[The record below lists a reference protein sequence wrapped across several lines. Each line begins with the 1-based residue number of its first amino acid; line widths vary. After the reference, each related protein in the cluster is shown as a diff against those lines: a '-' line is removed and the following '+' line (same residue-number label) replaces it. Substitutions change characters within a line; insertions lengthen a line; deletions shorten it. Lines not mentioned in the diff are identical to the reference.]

1 MQVGTVLRLERDL
14 QDKKRQDALERLRRA
29 PEAKLGFLEQC
40 VDEGGN
46 PLLCLEGTRTAILEK
61 IMKWVSDPNSPP
73 IFWLHGLAGTGKSTI
88 ARTIRVKATEE
99 GYITAS
105 FFFSGVGPEGLR
117 EPACVF
123 PTLAHQLA
131 TSHNDLKRTIG
142 DALIGSPNIAYD
154 PVSEQFKTLIA
165 APLDA
170 WHAEPNNAGNI
181 LIILDAVDECQG
193 AKSGQPQKILESLCL
208 HQYRTPSHVRL
219 LLTSRPEQHIRQVLG
234 PQPQVLERDLHLDD
248 KFARGDIA
256 QFLKANL
263 PLIPGKLDLPPEEG
277 WPQDR
282 HVQTLSE
289 KSGHLFIF
297 AKTALQFIGD
307 KDVLDPQGQ
316 MDILLGMDIP
326 TANPYSQLDGIYH
339 QVLKSALSGGS
350 VQDEIFR
357 RVAGCIIL
365 CQDAF
370 TVSQIA
376 SITGYRVGPV
386 MATLRRT
393 QSVILYS
400 SPPGTVD
407 RREPDILPRI
417 YHPSFS
423 DYLVDPRRCVS
434 PRFIIDKTE
443 AHGFIVLRCFELM
456 KTVLRR
462 NILDLPRSLSPNE
475 IFFFFRAKVQS
486 TLTPEGAYAC
496 RFWISHLLESKMD
509 ENILGALYEFLSQ
522 RFLWWCEALSLLDS
536 ARDESGSLGAAAS
549 TLRIAWER
557 LVSISNRSWISLS
570 IKKVTFF
577 DRPRPLVMQK

>member
-1 MQVGTVLRLERDL
+1 MQVGAVQRLELTAHRVENVQSELIQDN
-14 QDKKRQDALERLRRA
+14 QDKKRQDALERLRHA
-29 PEAKLGFLEQC
+29 PEARLGFLEQC

-46 PLLCLEGTRTAILEK
+46 PLLCLDGTRTAILEK
-61 IMKWVSDPNSPP
+61 IMKWVNDPNSPP
-73 IFWLHGLAGTGKSTI
+73 IFWLHGGAGTGKTTI
-88 ARTIRVKATEE
+88 ARTIRVKAMEE

-131 TSHNDLKRTIG
+131 TSHKDLKRTIG
-142 DALIGSPNIAYD
+142 DALIGSPDIAYD
-154 PVSEQFKTLIA
+154 PVSDQFKTLIA

-170 WHAEPNNAGNI
+170 WRAEANKAGNI

-193 AKSGQPQKILESLCL
+193 TKSGQPQQILKSLCL
-208 HQYRTPSHVRL
+208 HQYGAPSPVRL
-219 LLTSRPEQHIRQVLG
+219 LLTSRPEQHIRQVLDS
-234 PQPQVLERDLHLDD
+234 QPQVLQHDLYQDD
-248 KFARGDIA
+248 EFARGDIA
-256 QFLKANL
+256 RFLEANL
-263 PLIPGKLDLPPEEG
+263 SSIPGKLGIPPEEG
-277 WPQDR
+277 WPQDK
-282 HVQTLSE
+282 HVKTLSE

-297 AKTALQFIGD
+297 AQTALQFIGD

-316 MDILLGMDIP
+316 MDILLGMDIT

-339 QVLKSALSGGS
+339 QVLKSALSVGPA
-350 VQDEIFR
+350 QDEIFR

-423 DYLVDPRRCVS
+423 DYLVDPTRCVS
-434 PRFIIDKTE
+434 PRFTIDKTE

-456 KTVLRR
+456 KAVLRR
-462 NILDLPRSLSPNE
+462 NILDLPKQSISDEL
-475 IFFFFRAKVQS
+475 IQAKVQS
-486 TLTPEGAYAC
+486 TITPEGAYAC

-509 ENILGALYEFLSQ
+509 GNVLGALYEFLSQ

-536 ARDESGSLGAAAS
+536 ARDARGSLGAAAS

-557 LVSISNRSWISLS
+557 LVSISN
-570 IKKVTFF
+570 
-577 DRPRPLVMQK
+577 